1 MQADLH
7 IHTTYSDGLDPPE
20 KIVALAESAG
30 LGAIAITDHDTL
42 DGVMPAVTAAE
53 LQQNLEVIPGIEVS
67 SEYDG
72 EEIHI
77 LGYLIRLNHEEL
89 LDKLSLFRT
98 SRVDRIKKM
107 IQKLRNLG
115 FDVDLDRV
123 LEISGSGSLGR
134 PHLAAALVETG
145 AVKSNAVAFDLYIG
159 AGRPA
164 YVPRYKLTPAEAI
177 QLIHSAGGVPV
188 LAHPGLSRSLH
199 PGSNRSLQL
208 LGELKAAGLAGL
220 EAYHP
225 AHDPEQA
232 ARLVSLARANGL
244 IVTGGSDY
252 HGPEHPAGCRLGSNT
267 VPCSVVADLKK
278 MA

>member
-20 KIVALAESAG
+20 KIVSLAKSAG

-42 DGVMPAVTAAE
+42 DGIIPAVKAGKE
-53 LQQNLEVIPGIEVS
+53 QNLEVIPGIEVS
-67 SEYDG
+67 SEYGG

-89 LDKLSLFRT
+89 LDKLSLFREN
-98 SRVDRIKKM
+98 RIDRIKKM

-115 FDVDLDRV
+115 FEVDLNRV
-123 LEISGSGSLGR
+123 LQISGSGSLGR
-134 PHLAAALVETG
+134 PHLAAALLETG
-145 AVKSNAVAFDLYIG
+145 AVKSTAEAFNLYIG

-188 LAHPGLSRSLH
+188 LAHPGL
-199 PGSNRSLQL
+199 NRSLQL

-225 AHDPEQA
+225 AHTREQA
-232 ARLVSLARANGL
+232 ACLVRLAEANDL

-252 HGPEHPAGCRLGSNT
+252 HGPGHPAGCRLGSDT

-278 MA
+278 KARSPKEI